1 MSKALA
7 ATFVVA
13 MLAVAAAAQTGS
25 APIGSGQTGPA
36 QSVDETRRAFV
47 RAQAAGRAAQER
59 AARLEAAAAA
69 ANGEAAKAR
78 AATAAVA
85 ARIQAAEADIDA
97 AEARIAVVEQL
108 RAEQRARLAAKQGP
122 TVRLVA
128 ALQTM
133 ALRPPALALVQP
145 GSMRDLVHVHAVLAG
160 VMPVVRSRTA
170 DLRADVERGR
180 QLRLAADAAL
190 AGEKSAQDQLVVQRQ
205 RLAALEARKRSESA
219 RFASGAMA
227 EQDRAI
233 AMGEEARDISD
244 LMGRIDDAASVRAR
258 LETLPGPILRPA
270 QPGAPRALP
279 TETAV
284 ASSAIP
290 AYRLPVVGQVVTG
303 LGEVSDT
310 GVRARGLTIATRSGA
325 QVVAPT
331 SGRILF
337 AGPFRGYGNIVVI
350 DHGLGWTTLLTSL
363 AALDV
368 KVGDT
373 VDPGSPIGRA
383 GNDRPTITVE
393 LRRRGTPVDI
403 AKLAG

>member
-1 MSKALA
+1 LR
-7 ATFVVA
+7 
-13 MLAVAAAAQTGS
+13 LAVALLVLLGGAALAQD
-25 APIGSGQTGPA
+25 IGS
-36 QSVDETRRAFV
+36 
-47 RAQAAGRAAQER
+47 ER
-59 AARLEAAAAA
+59 AALERTQRAARSAAERATRLESA
-69 ANGEAAKAR
+69 ANAANDEAAKLR
-78 AATAAVA
+78 ASATAVA
-85 ARIQAAEADIDA
+85 ARIQSAEADIDA

-108 RAEQRARLAAKQGP
+108 RAAQRARLAEKQVP

-133 ALRPPALALVQP
+133 ARRPPALALLQP
-145 GSMRDLVHVHAVLAG
+145 GSIRDIVHVHAVLAS
-160 VMPVVRSRTA
+160 VLPVVRARTA

-180 QLRLAADAAL
+180 QLRAAADSALAAEH
-190 AGEKSAQDQLVVQRQ
+190 GAQARLVVQRQ
-205 RLAALEARKRSESA
+205 QLVALEARKRIESS

-233 AMGEEARDISD
+233 AMGEEARDITD
-244 LMGRIDDAASVRAR
+244 LMGRIDDATFVRAR
-258 LETLPGPILRPA
+258 LESLPGPILRPA
-270 QPGAPRALP
+270 QPLAARALP
-279 TETAV
+279 NDAPVPTA
-284 ASSAIP
+284 AIP

-303 LGEVSDT
+303 LGEVSDA
-310 GVRARGLTIATRSGA
+310 GVRARGLTIATRAGA

-331 SGRILF
+331 SGRIVF

-368 KVGDT
+368 KAGDT
-373 VDPGSPIGRA
+373 VDQGAPIGRA
-383 GNDRPTITVE
+383 GPDRPTVTVE

>member
-1 MSKALA
+1 MA
-7 ATFVVA
+7 AGVVA
-13 MLAVAAAAQTGS
+13 QDIAT
-25 APIGSGQTGPA
+25 
-36 QSVDETRRAFV
+36 
-47 RAQAAGRAAQER
+47 ER
-59 AARLEAAAAA
+59 AALDRAQRAARSAAERATRLESAASAASD
-69 ANGEAAKAR
+69 EAAKIR
-78 AATAAVA
+78 ASAAAVA
-85 ARIQAAEADIDA
+85 ARIQSAEADIDT

-108 RAEQRARLAAKQGP
+108 RAGQRARLAEKQGP

-133 ALRPPALALVQP
+133 ARKPPALALVQP
-145 GSMRDLVHVHAVLAG
+145 GSIRDMVHVHAVFASVL
-160 VMPVVRSRTA
+160 PVVRARTA

-190 AGEKSAQDQLVVQRQ
+190 AEERGAQNRLIAQRQ
-205 RLAALEARKRSESA
+205 QLAALEARKRAESS

-233 AMGEEARDISD
+233 AMGEEARDIGE
-244 LMGRIDDAASVRAR
+244 LMGRIEDADAIRAR
-258 LETLPGPILRPA
+258 LESLPGPILRPA
-270 QPGAPRALP
+270 QPSAARALP
-279 TETAV
+279 SDTAV
-284 ASSAIP
+284 ASTAIP

-303 LGEVSDT
+303 LGEVSDA
-310 GVRARGLTIATRSGA
+310 GVRARGLTIATRAGA

-331 SGRILF
+331 SGRIVF

-368 KVGDT
+368 KVGDS
-373 VDPGSPIGRA
+373 VDPGAPVGRA
-383 GNDRPTITVE
+383 GPDRPTVTVE